1 MSIITDIYSPNQN
14 LYLYK
19 ANIRYVLNNETIEID
34 PLNIKSILI
43 DYDYSALNMPM
54 IFVTLN
60 ISQELLDVMIENQNA
75 GTILFDMNRS
85 IGNSDVPDLFTR
97 YISDEFLY
105 FVTEGDNDKL
115 DETQTHQVTTT
126 IGLLSLNCINNNK
139 KSVSGVVSC
148 NQITML
154 YYLLSHMPVV
164 IEQPRSNKVIENMI
178 LPPVNSIAKML
189 QYLNSVNTFYTTPY
203 SFFIDFDCTY
213 LLSSSGKAV
222 LKNTDKINTIL
233 FVLKNEYDDDG
244 KTIGMKIDSSKSIYE
259 IFIDE
264 DDYEISDDHI
274 SEKSFS
280 KVLAAN
286 ASGEVF
292 KKDIYTSEESVLVN
306 TKYKSIRLMNDNNT
320 LLDNFTSS
328 IKSSSIQFLIE
339 REYIDSSVIT
349 PNKEY
354 IIRGDEVYNSEVYD
368 GRYLL
373 TRKRDV
379 FVRDSDTFISST
391 MMMLSKVSE

>member
-85 IGNSDVPDLFTR
+85 VGNSDVPDLFTR

-139 KSVSGVVSC
+139 KSISGVVSC

-164 IEQPRSNKVIENMI
+164 IEPPRSNKVIENMI

-189 QYLNSVNTFYTTPY
+189 QYLNSVNTFYTTQY
-203 SFFIDFDCTY
+203 RFFIDFDCTY

-222 LKNTDKINTIL
+222 LKDTDKINTIL

-292 KKDIYTSEESVLVN
+292 KKDIYTSGESVLVN

-391 MMMLSKVSE
+391 MMMLSKVSD

>member
-85 IGNSDVPDLFTR
+85 VGNSDVPELFTR

-126 IGLLSLNCINNNK
+126 IGLLSLNCINSNK

-164 IEQPRSNKVIENMI
+164 IEPPRSNKVIENMI

-189 QYLNSVNTFYTTPY
+189 QYLNSVNTFYTTQY
-203 SFFIDFDCTY
+203 RFFIDFDCTY

-222 LKNTDKINTIL
+222 LKDTDKINTIL

-391 MMMLSKVSE
+391 MMMLSKVSD

>member
-85 IGNSDVPDLFTR
+85 VGISDVPDLFTR

-139 KSVSGVVSC
+139 KSISGVVSC

-164 IEQPRSNKVIENMI
+164 IEPPRSNKVIENMI

-189 QYLNSVNTFYTTPY
+189 QYLNSVNTFYTTQY
-203 SFFIDFDCTY
+203 RFFIDFDCTY

-222 LKNTDKINTIL
+222 LKDTDKINTIL

-292 KKDIYTSEESVLVN
+292 KKDIYTSGESVLVN

>member
-85 IGNSDVPDLFTR
+85 VGNSDVPDLFTR

-139 KSVSGVVSC
+139 KSISGVVSC

-164 IEQPRSNKVIENMI
+164 IEPPRSNKVIENMI

-203 SFFIDFDCTY
+203 RFFIDFDCTY

-222 LKNTDKINTIL
+222 LKNTDTINTIL

-244 KTIGMKIDSSKSIYE
+244 KAIGMKIDSSKSIYE

-391 MMMLSKVSE
+391 MMMLSKVSD

>member
-60 ISQELLDVMIENQNA
+60 ISQELLDLMIENQNA

-85 IGNSDVPDLFTR
+85 VGNSDVPELFTR

-164 IEQPRSNKVIENMI
+164 IEPPRSNKVIENMI

-189 QYLNSVNTFYTTPY
+189 QYLNSVNTFYTTQY
-203 SFFIDFDCTY
+203 RFFIDFDCTY

-222 LKNTDKINTIL
+222 LKDTDKINTIL

-280 KVLAAN
+280 KVLATN

-391 MMMLSKVSE
+391 MMMLSKVSD

>member
-85 IGNSDVPDLFTR
+85 VGNSDVPELFTR

-126 IGLLSLNCINNNK
+126 IGLLSLNCINSNK

-164 IEQPRSNKVIENMI
+164 IEPPRSNKVIENMI

-189 QYLNSVNTFYTTPY
+189 QYLNSVNTFYTTQY
-203 SFFIDFDCTY
+203 RFFIDFDCTY

-222 LKNTDKINTIL
+222 LKDTDKINTIL

-292 KKDIYTSEESVLVN
+292 KKDVYTSEESVLVN

>member
-85 IGNSDVPDLFTR
+85 VGNSDVPDLFTR

-164 IEQPRSNKVIENMI
+164 IEPPRSNKVIENMI

-203 SFFIDFDCTY
+203 RFFIDFDCTY

-222 LKNTDKINTIL
+222 LKNTDTINTIL

-292 KKDIYTSEESVLVN
+292 KKDIYTSEESILVN

-391 MMMLSKVSE
+391 MMMLSKVSD

>member
-85 IGNSDVPDLFTR
+85 VGNSDVPELFTR

-126 IGLLSLNCINNNK
+126 IGLLSLNCINSNK

-164 IEQPRSNKVIENMI
+164 IEPPRSNKVIENMI

-189 QYLNSVNTFYTTPY
+189 QYLNSVNTFYTTQY
-203 SFFIDFDCTY
+203 RFFIDFDCTY

-222 LKNTDKINTIL
+222 LKDTDKINTIL

>member
-85 IGNSDVPDLFTR
+85 VGNSDVPELFTR

-139 KSVSGVVSC
+139 KSISGVVSC

-164 IEQPRSNKVIENMI
+164 IEPPRSNKVIENMI

-189 QYLNSVNTFYTTPY
+189 QYLNSVNTFYTTQY
-203 SFFIDFDCTY
+203 RFFIDFDCTY

-222 LKNTDKINTIL
+222 LKDTDKINTIL

-391 MMMLSKVSE
+391 MMMLSKVSD

>member
-203 SFFIDFDCTY
+203 RFFIDFDCTY

>member
-60 ISQELLDVMIENQNA
+60 ISQELLDVMIENQNS

-85 IGNSDVPDLFTR
+85 VGNSDVPELFTR

-164 IEQPRSNKVIENMI
+164 IEPPRSNKVIENMI

-189 QYLNSVNTFYTTPY
+189 QYLNSVNTFYTTQY
-203 SFFIDFDCTY
+203 RFFIDFDCTY

-222 LKNTDKINTIL
+222 LKDTDKINTIL

-274 SEKSFS
+274 SKKSFS
-280 KVLAAN
+280 KVLATN

-320 LLDNFTSS
+320 LLDNFASS

-391 MMMLSKVSE
+391 MMMLSKVSD

>member
-1 MSIITDIYSPNQN
+1 
-14 LYLYK
+14 
-19 ANIRYVLNNETIEID
+19 
-34 PLNIKSILI
+34 
-43 DYDYSALNMPM
+43 
-54 IFVTLN
+54 
-60 ISQELLDVMIENQNA
+60 MIENQNA

-85 IGNSDVPDLFTR
+85 VGNSDVPELFTR

-164 IEQPRSNKVIENMI
+164 IEPPRSNKVIENMI

-189 QYLNSVNTFYTTPY
+189 QYLNSVNTFYTTQY
-203 SFFIDFDCTY
+203 RFFIDFDCTY

-222 LKNTDKINTIL
+222 LKDTDKINTIL

-280 KVLAAN
+280 KVLATN

-320 LLDNFTSS
+320 LLDNFASS

-391 MMMLSKVSE
+391 MMMLSKVSD

>member
-14 LYLYK
+14 LYIYK

-139 KSVSGVVSC
+139 KSISGVVSC

-164 IEQPRSNKVIENMI
+164 IEPPRSNKVIENMI

-189 QYLNSVNTFYTTPY
+189 QYLNSVNTFYTTQY
-203 SFFIDFDCTY
+203 RFFIDFDCTY

-222 LKNTDKINTIL
+222 LKDTDKINTIL

-280 KVLAAN
+280 KVLATN

-320 LLDNFTSS
+320 LLDNFASS

-391 MMMLSKVSE
+391 MMMLSKVSD

>member
-164 IEQPRSNKVIENMI
+164 IEPPRSNKVIENMI

-203 SFFIDFDCTY
+203 RFFIDFDCTY

-222 LKNTDKINTIL
+222 LKNTDTINTIL

-244 KTIGMKIDSSKSIYE
+244 KTIGMKIDLSKSIYE

-391 MMMLSKVSE
+391 MMMLSKVSD